1 MLTPQ
6 GNRFLTELLRPQL
19 GIISRHDCQPS
30 TLPHVRVSIPL
41 RGVPARGVVTC
52 LGEWRRPHQDLGVCV
67 ITGMRG
73 QQPSCC
79 HAFSPIKYATTA
91 MPKALSIEALRL
103 VYRALSACWWN
114 AR

>member
-6 GNRFLTELLRPQL
+6 GNRFLTELPRPQL

-73 QQPSCC
+73 QHC
-79 HAFSPIKYATTA
+79 
-91 MPKALSIEALRL
+91 RL
-103 VYRALSACWWN
+103 VATHFHPSNMLLRRCRRPYL
-114 AR
+114 